1 MGYGEV
7 VGNESV
13 HWVVA
18 HEDDGGAAV
27 GLSSKQGRGAHP
39 KVGNDVHI
47 EKSARGCD
55 PISLAEVGRR
65 KGHGGHYRV
74 KLRFQRERDAQAAAA
89 NVRVRPEDGMYVLV
103 VDVPVISRREPDD
116 APAAEIRID
125 W

>member
-18 HEDDGGAAV
+18 HEDERGEMV
-27 GLSSKQGRGAHP
+27 ELSSRQGRGAHP
-39 KVGNDVHI
+39 KVGHDVHV

-55 PISLAEVGRR
+55 PIALASVGKR
-65 KGHGGHYRV
+65 KGHPGSYRV
-74 KLRFQRERDAQAAAA
+74 RLRFERQADADAAAA
-89 NVRVRPEDGMYVLV
+89 SVRVRSENGMYVLV
-103 VDVPVISRREPDD
+103 VDVPVIHRADPDD
-116 APAAEIRID
+116 APPAEIRID